1 MKRLKKIVVSSLSL
15 MMCMVAV
22 GCGNTE
28 TATAKKIDVATV
40 RTNLN
45 ASDLLKL
52 DYNDTNAKEHYIFEN
67 NLDKIKDGFVSQAM
81 INVKLQ
87 DVIVVEGNT
96 ESDAKALMSDIETYK
111 ENSLRMFADG
121 YGGEEN
127 ATAVA
132 NSKLVQEG
140 NVVYFIA
147 AEEVDAIEKIILG
160 E

>member
-1 MKRLKKIVVSSLSL
+1 
-15 MMCMVAV
+15 
-22 GCGNTE
+22 
-28 TATAKKIDVATV
+28 
-40 RTNLN
+40 
-45 ASDLLKL
+45 
-52 DYNDTNAKEHYIFEN
+52 
-67 NLDKIKDGFVSQAM
+67 M

-87 DVIVVEGNT
+87 DVIVVEGNS
-96 ESDAKALMSDIETYK
+96 EADAKALMSNIEEYK
-111 ENSLRMFADG
+111 ENSLQLFADG
-121 YGGEEN
+121 YGGEGN

>member
-1 MKRLKKIVVSSLSL
+1 MKKLKKIVISSLSL
-15 MMCMVAV
+15 MMCVVAV
-22 GCGNTE
+22 GCNGATE
-28 TATAKKIDVATV
+28 NIAKVIDVDSV
-40 RTNLN
+40 RESLN
-45 ASDLLKL
+45 ESNLLKL
-52 DYNDTNAKEHYIFEN
+52 DYTDTSAKEHYIFED
-67 NLDKIKDGFVSQAM
+67 NLDKIKNGFVSQAM

-87 DVIVVEGNT
+87 DVIVVEGNS
-96 ESDAKALMSDIETYK
+96 ESDAKILMSDIEEYK

-121 YGGEEN
+121 YGGEDN
-127 ATAVA
+127 AEAMA